1 MDILFET
8 VSSVSPTHSVYCS
21 FSIQSLRPIYRTSLQ
36 LTQELVRVEEKC
48 TTYPRL
54 VVENCEQIHGIVI
67 VLLSQRAASR
77 EEKKK
82 KNVRGHQFN
91 LLLTL
96 YFQEE
101 VFTCQ
106 FWWWGHLC
114 FCSISRQGVWSFSSL
129 HGHLSSNWTALP
141 WKLKM
146 WIDYHII

>member
-1 MDILFET
+1 MDVEKAQISHLTPGRVAELGRRLLPWISCLKL
-8 VSSVSPTHSVYCS
+8 SSVSPTHSVYCS

-82 KNVRGHQFN
+82 KM
-91 LLLTL
+91 
-96 YFQEE
+96 YKD
-101 VFTCQ
+101 
-106 FWWWGHLC
+106 
-114 FCSISRQGVWSFSSL
+114 ISLIFF
-129 HGHLSSNWTALP
+129 
-141 WKLKM
+141 
-146 WIDYHII
+146 